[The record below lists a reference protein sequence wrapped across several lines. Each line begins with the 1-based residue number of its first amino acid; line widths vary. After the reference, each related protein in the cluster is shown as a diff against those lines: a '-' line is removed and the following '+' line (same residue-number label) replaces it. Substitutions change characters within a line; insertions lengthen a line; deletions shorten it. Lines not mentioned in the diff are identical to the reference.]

1 MAGSAE
7 ERLDALNREI
17 ADLEEKQDAYVSVIA
32 ALTDQGL
39 NTAAAKTVL
48 KKIEDQ
54 LAALRVRT
62 ATFEGDARHV

>member
-17 ADLEEKQDAYVSVIA
+17 ADLEEQQDACVSVIA

-39 NTAAAKTVL
+39 DTAAAKAAL
-48 KKIEDQ
+48 RRIEDK
-54 LAALRVRT
+54 LVALRVRT